1 MNRRRMALVLRYCL
15 GIPGVLLMA
24 GAAQAADIVRGA
36 PVPVTFGVRTLSP
49 DTPVNPQGSFVS
61 QPVRLPAAVCAPCT
75 DQDRWT
81 RTWSVSHMT
90 LDRDNS
96 REAEGWYVFR
106 SGLSGIG
113 IGVQVAASA
122 SSVLTGPGP
131 QSVDEGAVTVGLVR
145 LAQDTGAGL
154 AALPPAEFV
163 RTTTFTAPDGTV
175 RQVQADT
182 LRVAAD
188 LRVPTCTS
196 SAGSLRF
203 TLPGIRLGQLR
214 QAVVGTVI
222 DTDASP
228 PQLVVANCSANTR
241 TVRIRFIPSG
251 SVSDSDTGP
260 ATLLVGRDDQGQ
272 DTGVAFL
279 LRYDARA
286 FGRSLLGV
294 VRWDPSQP
302 LVLSNPS
309 PSVEGDALSEGIS
322 VTFQAFYA
330 RAANGGAIASGHVT
344 ARGMYQVSYD

>member
-1 MNRRRMALVLRYCL
+1 
-15 GIPGVLLMA
+15 
-24 GAAQAADIVRGA
+24 

-49 DTPVNPQGSFVS
+49 DTPVDPQGSFVS
-61 QPVRLPAAVCAPCT
+61 QPVRLPAAACAPCA

-81 RTWSVSHMT
+81 RTWWVSHMT
-90 LDRDNS
+90 HDRDNS

-113 IGVQVAASA
+113 IGVQVAASTPP
-122 SSVLTGPGP
+122 VLTGQGA
-131 QSVDEGAVTVGLVR
+131 QAVDEGTVTVGLVR
-145 LAQDTGAGL
+145 LAQDTDAGL

-175 RQVQADT
+175 RQVQVDT
-182 LRVAAD
+182 LRVSAD

-214 QAVVGTVI
+214 QAVAGTVI
-222 DTDASP
+222 DTDASS

-251 SVSDSDTGP
+251 SVSDSDAGP
-260 ATLLVGRDDQGQ
+260 ATLLVGRDDQGK
-272 DTGVAFL
+272 DTGVGFL

-286 FGRSLLGV
+286 FGRALLGV

-302 LVLSNPS
+302 LVLNNLS
-309 PSVEGDALSEGIS
+309 PAGEGDALSEGIT
-322 VTFQAFYA
+322 VTLQAFYA